1 MRPYHRASS
10 DEIRKSCLLGLERGR
25 HGHRNR
31 LARHRLGLRSLRF
44 RRLHGRHF
52 ATGRLRRSL
61 GSPLGVLVKVILS
74 DGSLRIVHGGVRI
87 MRIRSLDIGK
97 RIGRPLARLLRAQL
111 LGELIVIGIGGQ
123 VLELPGYFLLF
134 CFLAAKKR
142 SDATLAKLEAEPG
155 KFTMLTGDRP
165 TGRLHLGHYFGSI
178 KERVAMQN
186 RGVNTNIIIA
196 DYQVITDRD
205 TTEHIQDNVL
215 NLVLDYMA
223 AGIDPTKTMMF
234 THSAVPAENQL
245 LLPFLSLVTEAELHR
260 NPTVKSEME
269 ASGHAL
275 TGLLLT
281 YPVHQACDIL
291 FCKANVVP
299 IGKDNLP
306 HVEITRT
313 IARRFNERYA
323 KKNPVFPEPAA
334 ILSDAPEIPGL
345 DGRKMSK
352 SYGNSIMLGATAEE
366 TAKLIKKSPT
376 DSERKITFDP
386 IARPQVSALLT
397 TAGLV
402 TGRDPKDIAAEIG
415 DAGAGALKAYVI
427 ESVNEFLA
435 PHRERR
441 AELAKDMDSIRDIL
455 HDGNAR
461 ANAIA
466 EETLDQVREAMGMKY

>member
-1 MRPYHRASS
+1 MPNEGSYEA
-10 DEIRKSCLLGLERGR
+10 
-25 HGHRNR
+25 
-31 LARHRLGLRSLRF
+31 A
-44 RRLHGRHF
+44 
-52 ATGRLRRSL
+52 LRRSDQ
-61 GSPLGVLVKVILS
+61 IQA
-74 DGSLRIVHGGVRI
+74 
-87 MRIRSLDIGK
+87 DIAAGK
-97 RIGRPLARLLRAQL
+97 
-111 LGELIVIGIGGQ
+111 
-123 VLELPGYFLLF
+123 
-134 CFLAAKKR
+134 
-142 SDATLAKLEAEPG
+142 TEPYV
-155 KFTMLTGDRP
+155 MLTGDRP
-165 TGRLHLGHYFGSI
+165 TGRLHLGHYFGTI
-178 KERVAMQN
+178 KERVRLQDA
-186 RGVNTNIIIA
+186 GVRTNIIIA

-215 NLVLDYMA
+215 NLVLDYVA
-223 AGIDPTKTMMF
+223 AGIDPNKTMIY

-245 LLPFLSLVTEAELHR
+245 MLPFLSLVTEAELHR

-299 IGKDNLP
+299 IGKYNLP

-323 KKNPVFPEPAA
+323 KKHPVFPEPSA
-334 ILSDAPEIPGL
+334 ILSEAPEIPGL

-366 TAKLIKKSPT
+366 TAKLIKKSRT
-376 DSERKITFDP
+376 DSERKVTYDP
-386 IARPQVSALLT
+386 VNRPEVSALLT

-402 TGRDPKDIAAEIG
+402 TGRDPKDIAEEIG
-415 DAGAGALKAYVI
+415 DAGAGALKAYVTK
-427 ESVNEFLA
+427 SVNEFLA

-455 HDGNAR
+455 HDGNKR
-461 ANAIA
+461 ANEIA
-466 EETLDQVREAMGMKY
+466 EQTLDEVREAMGMKY